1 MTRLRRRPRAVYRVY
16 GEEEYLAGADT
27 LPVREDLTLAEQA
40 THGRRLQRIAGAA
53 ALTGAVGT
61 VGGVV
66 GLAGLRA
73 HAVDRREIAQRV
85 APSTPGAA
93 LRRHASASTHV
104 ARDQSQHRS
113 PLRSPSRRTHERGGV
128 SARLSPGTASRVR
141 TFAQET
147 AVSRSPSAQGHR
159 LEIDES
165 SGRPASAGPVTSTQT
180 SSAAVQASAEAPN
193 AAAQASPATEAPPAA
208 QSEFGFER

>member
-16 GEEEYLAGADT
+16 GEEEYLAGVDT
-27 LPVREDLTLAEQA
+27 LSALEDPPLAEEP

-66 GLAGLRA
+66 GLAGLRM

-85 APSTPGAA
+85 MPPVRAVAVRG
-93 LRRHASASTHV
+93 HASTSAHMMRRGTLHPI
-104 ARDQSQHRS
+104 R
-113 PLRSPSRRTHERGGV
+113 PRRTH
-128 SARLSPGTASRVR
+128 ARR
-141 TFAQET
+141 ET
-147 AVSRSPSAQGHR
+147 AVRPPHGSALRAEAAARTIVISASRSTPARVVGAVPGISTDATSAAQG
-159 LEIDES
+159 
-165 SGRPASAGPVTSTQT
+165 PP
-180 SSAAVQASAEAPN
+180 
-193 AAAQASPATEAPPAA
+193 PATPHVRPRA